1 MDKSDISNMI
11 ILKQKAMELEN
22 DFNKK
27 NILRRDLEILNLRMD
42 IFETQE
48 KIDRIKGKP

>member
-1 MDKSDISNMI
+1 MDKNEISNKI
-11 ILKQKAMELEN
+11 ILKQKAIELEN

-27 NILRRDLEILNLRMD
+27 NILRRDLQILNLRLD

-48 KIDRIKGKP
+48 KIDRINGKH